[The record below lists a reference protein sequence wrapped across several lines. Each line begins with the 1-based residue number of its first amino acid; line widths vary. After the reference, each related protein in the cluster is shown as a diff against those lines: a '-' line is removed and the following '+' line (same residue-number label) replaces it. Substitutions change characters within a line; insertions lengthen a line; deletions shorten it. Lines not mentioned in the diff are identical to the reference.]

1 MTFQKNNP
9 NKRETGQY
17 GFSPFS
23 KGDVR
28 LAWNRGATPAEPPYH
43 FNFKTQNKLN
53 TTENSKIRVAIE
65 GAAGYTAGELL
76 RILLFHPLVEVK
88 YVHSDSNAGKKVY
101 SVHHDLLGE
110 TELVFNDI
118 DFDDTDVV
126 FLCKGHG
133 QSVKFMA
140 QNTLPDNVKVIDLS
154 TDFRD
159 ESKGFVYGLPELQRE
174 KIKTAQLIANPG
186 CFATSIELALLPLA
200 SAGLLKNEVHITS
213 ITGSTGAGQSPSET
227 THFSWRNSNVSVY
240 KPFRH
245 QHLKEIGMVVNQ
257 LQPDFDKSIN
267 LVPVRGN
274 FSRGILTSC
283 YTECSLSFTEI
294 EKLYHDFYNGHPFTH
309 ISAENPDLK
318 QVVNT
323 NKCVL
328 YLERVDD
335 KLYILSL
342 IDNLLKGASGQA
354 VQNMNLMFGID
365 EGTGL
370 HLKAT
375 GF

>member
-1 MTFQKNNP
+1 
-9 NKRETGQY
+9 
-17 GFSPFS
+17 
-23 KGDVR
+23 
-28 LAWNRGATPAEPPYH
+28 
-43 FNFKTQNKLN
+43 LN
-53 TTENSKIRVAIE
+53 IFEIKKIKVAIE

-76 RILLFHPLVEVK
+76 RILLFHPFVEVK
-88 YVHSDSNAGKKVY
+88 YVHSESNAGKPVY
-101 SVHHDLLGE
+101 AVHKDLLGE

-118 DFDDTDVV
+118 DFNDTDVV

-133 QSVKFMA
+133 QSVKFME
-140 QNTLPDNVKVIDLS
+140 QNNLPEHVKVIDLS

-159 ESKGFVYGLPELQRE
+159 ESAGFVYGLPELQRE
-174 KIKTAQLIANPG
+174 KIKTARLIANPG

-227 THFSWRNSNVSVY
+227 THFSWRNNNVSVY

-245 QHLKEIGMVVNQ
+245 QHLKEIGMCINK
-257 LQPDFDKSIN
+257 LQPGFHKSVN

-283 YTECSLSFTEI
+283 YTECSESQAEI
-294 EKLYHDFYNGHPFTH
+294 DKLYHDFYQSHPFTV
-309 ISAENPDLK
+309 ISKENPDLK

-323 NKCVL
+323 NKCIL
-328 YLERVDD
+328 YLERFED

-342 IDNLLKGASGQA
+342 VDNLIKGASGQA
-354 VQNMNLMFGID
+354 VQNMNLMFGIPED
-365 EGTGL
+365 TGL
-370 HLKAT
+370 RLKPI

>member
-1 MTFQKNNP
+1 MNP
-9 NKRETGQY
+9 
-17 GFSPFS
+17 
-23 KGDVR
+23 
-28 LAWNRGATPAEPPYH
+28 
-43 FNFKTQNKLN
+43 
-53 TTENSKIRVAIE
+53 TENRKIHVAIE

-88 YVHSDSNAGKKVY
+88 YLRSNSNADKPVY
-101 SVHHDLLGE
+101 AVHKDLLGE

-118 DFDDTDVV
+118 DFSDTDVV

-133 QSVKFMA
+133 QSVKFME
-140 QNTLPDNVKVIDLS
+140 QFDLPDHVKIIDLS

-159 ESKGFVYGLPELQRE
+159 ESKGFVYGLPEMQRE
-174 KIKTAQLIANPG
+174 KIEKARLISNPG

-227 THFSWRNSNVSVY
+227 THFSWRNNNVSVY

-245 QHLKEIGMVVNQ
+245 QHLKEIGMCIHN
-257 LQPDFDKSIN
+257 LQPGFNKSIN

-274 FSRGILTSC
+274 FSRGILSSC
-283 YTECSLSFTEI
+283 YTECSESQAYV
-294 EKLYHDFYNGHPFTH
+294 EKLYSDFYKDHPFTH
-309 ISAENPDLK
+309 ISIENPDLK

-323 NKCVL
+323 NKCIL
-328 YLERVDD
+328 YLERFDD

-354 VQNMNLMFGID
+354 VQNMNLMFGLAED
-365 EGTGL
+365 SGL
-370 HLKAT
+370 HLKSI

>member
-1 MTFQKNNP
+1 LEKP
-9 NKRETGQY
+9 NKIG
-17 GFSPFS
+17 
-23 KGDVR
+23 
-28 LAWNRGATPAEPPYH
+28 
-43 FNFKTQNKLN
+43 
-53 TTENSKIRVAIE
+53 VAIE

-76 RILLFHPLVEVK
+76 RILLVHPFVEVK
-88 YVHSDSNAGKKVY
+88 YVHSDSNAGKPVY
-101 SVHHDLLGE
+101 AVHKDLLGE

-118 DFDDTDVV
+118 DFNDTDVV

-133 QSVKFMA
+133 QSVKFME
-140 QNTLPDNVKVIDLS
+140 QTILPDHIKVIDLS

-159 ESKGFVYGLPELQRE
+159 ESNGFVYGLPELQRE
-174 KIKTAQLIANPG
+174 KIKSARFISNPG

-200 SAGLLKNEVHITS
+200 NARLLKNEVHITS

-227 THFSWRNSNVSVY
+227 THFSWRNNNVSVY

-245 QHLKEIGMVVNQ
+245 QHLKEIGMCIHI
-257 LQPDFDKSIN
+257 LQPGFNKSIN
-267 LVPVRGN
+267 LVPLRGN

-283 YTECSLSFTEI
+283 YTECSESQADI
-294 EKLYHDFYNGHPFTH
+294 EKLYANFYKNHPFTH
-309 ISAENPDLK
+309 ISIENPDLK

-323 NKCVL
+323 NKCIL
-328 YLERVDD
+328 YLERFDD

-354 VQNMNLMFGID
+354 VQNMNLMFGLVED
-365 EGTGL
+365 AGL
-370 HLKAT
+370 HLKSI

>member
-1 MTFQKNNP
+1 MNSSENQKI
-9 NKRETGQY
+9 K
-17 GFSPFS
+17 
-23 KGDVR
+23 
-28 LAWNRGATPAEPPYH
+28 
-43 FNFKTQNKLN
+43 
-53 TTENSKIRVAIE
+53 VAIE

-76 RILLFHPLVEVK
+76 RILLLHPFVDVK
-88 YVHSDSNAGKKVY
+88 YLHSESNAGKPVY
-101 SVHHDLLGE
+101 AVHKDLLGE
-110 TELVFNDI
+110 THLVFNDI
-118 DFDDTDVV
+118 DFSDTDVV

-133 QSVKFMA
+133 QSVKFME
-140 QNTLPDNVKVIDLS
+140 QNHLPEHVKVIDLS

-159 ESKGFVYGLPELQRE
+159 ESNDFVYGLPELQRE
-174 KIKTAQLIANPG
+174 KIKTARLLANPG

-227 THFSWRNSNVSVY
+227 THFSWRNNNVSVY

-245 QHLKEIGMVVNQ
+245 QHLKEIGMCISK
-257 LQPDFDKSIN
+257 LQPGFKKSVN

-283 YTECSLSFTEI
+283 YTECSASQAEI
-294 EKLYHDFYNGHPFTH
+294 DKLYHDFYQRHPFTV
-309 ISAENPDLK
+309 ISQENPDLK

-323 NKCVL
+323 NKCIL
-328 YLERVDD
+328 YLERFED

-342 IDNLLKGASGQA
+342 IDNLIKGASGQA

-365 EGTGL
+365 EKAGL
-370 HLKAT
+370 QLKPI

>member
-1 MTFQKNNP
+1 LKNIKIN
-9 NKRETGQY
+9 
-17 GFSPFS
+17 
-23 KGDVR
+23 
-28 LAWNRGATPAEPPYH
+28 
-43 FNFKTQNKLN
+43 
-53 TTENSKIRVAIE
+53 KIRVAIE

-76 RILLFHPLVEVK
+76 RILLFHPFVDVK
-88 YVHSDSNAGKKVY
+88 YVHSESNAGKPVNA
-101 SVHHDLLGE
+101 VHKDLLGE
-110 TELVFNDI
+110 TELVFNNI
-118 DFDDTDVV
+118 DFSDTDVV

-133 QSVKFMA
+133 QSVKFME
-140 QNTLPDNVKVIDLS
+140 QNNLPEHVKVIDLS

-159 ESKGFVYGLPELQRE
+159 ESHGFVYGLPEMQRE
-174 KIKTAQLIANPG
+174 KIKTARLIANPG

-200 SAGLLKNEVHITS
+200 AAGLLRNEVHITS

-227 THFSWRNSNVSVY
+227 THFSWRNNNVSVY

-245 QHLKEIGMVVNQ
+245 QHLKEIGMCINK
-257 LQPDFDKSIN
+257 LQPGFQKSVN

-283 YTECSLSFTEI
+283 YTECSASQAEI
-294 EKLYHDFYNGHPFTH
+294 DKLYKDFYQSHPFTV
-309 ISAENPDLK
+309 ISHENPDLK

-323 NKCVL
+323 NKCIL
-328 YLERVDD
+328 YLERFED

-342 IDNLLKGASGQA
+342 IDNLIKGASGQA

-365 EGTGL
+365 EKAGL
-370 HLKAT
+370 HLKPI

>member
-1 MTFQKNNP
+1 LK
-9 NKRETGQY
+9 
-17 GFSPFS
+17 
-23 KGDVR
+23 
-28 LAWNRGATPAEPPYH
+28 
-43 FNFKTQNKLN
+43 
-53 TTENSKIRVAIE
+53 TTEINKIRVAIE

-76 RILLFHPLVEVK
+76 RILLFHPFVDVK
-88 YVHSDSNAGKKVY
+88 YVHSESNAGKPVCT
-101 SVHHDLLGE
+101 VHKDLLGE

-118 DFDDTDVV
+118 DFSDTDVV

-133 QSVKFMA
+133 QSVKFME
-140 QNTLPDNVKVIDLS
+140 QNNVPEHIKVIDLS

-159 ESKGFVYGLPELQRE
+159 ESNSFVYGLPELQRQ
-174 KIKTAQLIANPG
+174 KIKTARLIANPG

-200 SAGLLKNEVHITS
+200 SAGLLKNEIHITS

-227 THFSWRNSNVSVY
+227 THFSWRNNNVSVY

-245 QHLKEIGMVVNQ
+245 QHLKEIGMCINK
-257 LQPDFDKSIN
+257 LQPGFNKSVN

-283 YTECSLSFTEI
+283 YTECSASQAEI
-294 EKLYHDFYNGHPFTH
+294 EKLYQDFYQSHPFTV
-309 ISAENPDLK
+309 ISQENPDLK

-323 NKCVL
+323 NKCIL
-328 YLERVDD
+328 YLERFED

-342 IDNLLKGASGQA
+342 IDNLIKGASGQA

-365 EGTGL
+365 EMAGL
-370 HLKAT
+370 HLKPI

>member
-1 MTFQKNNP
+1 LK
-9 NKRETGQY
+9 
-17 GFSPFS
+17 
-23 KGDVR
+23 
-28 LAWNRGATPAEPPYH
+28 
-43 FNFKTQNKLN
+43 
-53 TTENSKIRVAIE
+53 TTEINKIRVAIE

-88 YVHSDSNAGKKVY
+88 YVHSESNAGKPVY
-101 SVHHDLLGE
+101 AVHKDLLGE

-118 DFDDTDVV
+118 DFNDTDVV

-133 QSVKFMA
+133 QSVKFME
-140 QNTLPDNVKVIDLS
+140 QNNLPEHVKVIDLS

-159 ESKGFVYGLPELQRE
+159 ESEGFVYGLPELQRE
-174 KIKTAQLIANPG
+174 KIKTARLIANPG

-200 SAGLLKNEVHITS
+200 FAGLLKNEVHITS

-227 THFSWRNSNVSVY
+227 THFSWRNNNLSVY

-245 QHLKEIGMVVNQ
+245 QHLKEIGMCINK
-257 LQPDFDKSIN
+257 LQPGFNKSVN

-283 YTECSLSFTEI
+283 YTECSANQAEI
-294 EKLYHDFYNGHPFTH
+294 DILYYDYYQSHPFTV
-309 ISAENPDLK
+309 ISQENPDLK

-323 NKCVL
+323 NKCIL
-328 YLERVDD
+328 YLERFED

-342 IDNLLKGASGQA
+342 IDNLIKGASGQA
-354 VQNMNLMFGID
+354 VQNMNLMFGIPED
-365 EGTGL
+365 TGL
-370 HLKAT
+370 RLKPI

>member
-1 MTFQKNNP
+1 
-9 NKRETGQY
+9 
-17 GFSPFS
+17 
-23 KGDVR
+23 VI
-28 LAWNRGATPAEPPYH
+28 
-43 FNFKTQNKLN
+43 QNK
-53 TTENSKIRVAIE
+53 KIKVAIE

-76 RILLFHPLVEVK
+76 RILLNHPFVEVK
-88 YVHSDSNAGKKVY
+88 YVHSDSNAGKP
-101 SVHHDLLGE
+101 VHAVHKDLLGE
-110 TELVFNDI
+110 TDLVFSDI
-118 DFDDTDVV
+118 DFEDTDVV

-133 QSVKFMA
+133 QSVKFME
-140 QNTLPDNVKVIDLS
+140 QTTLPEHIKVIDLS

-159 ESKGFVYGLPELQRE
+159 ESNGFVYGLPELQRE
-174 KIKTAQLIANPG
+174 KIKTARFIANPG

-200 SAGLLKNEVHITS
+200 NAGMLKNEVHITS

-227 THFSWRNSNVSVY
+227 THFSWRNNNVSVY

-245 QHLKEIGMVVNQ
+245 QHLKEIGMCIHN
-257 LQPDFDKSIN
+257 LQPGFNKSIN

-283 YTECSLSFTEI
+283 YTECSESQAEI
-294 EKLYHDFYNGHPFTH
+294 EKLYSDFYKNHSFTH
-309 ISAENPDLK
+309 ISIENPDLK

-328 YLERVDD
+328 YLERFDN

-354 VQNMNLMFGID
+354 VQNMNLMFGLD
-365 EGTGL
+365 EKAGL
-370 HLKAT
+370 QLKSI

>member
-1 MTFQKNNP
+1 
-9 NKRETGQY
+9 
-17 GFSPFS
+17 
-23 KGDVR
+23 VI
-28 LAWNRGATPAEPPYH
+28 
-43 FNFKTQNKLN
+43 QNK
-53 TTENSKIRVAIE
+53 KIKVAIE

-76 RILLFHPLVEVK
+76 RILLFHPFVAVK
-88 YVHSDSNAGKKVY
+88 YVHSESNAGKPVY
-101 SVHHDLLGE
+101 AVHKDLLGE
-110 TELVFNDI
+110 TALVFNDI
-118 DFDDTDVV
+118 DFSDTDIV

-133 QSVKFMA
+133 QSLKFME
-140 QNTLPDNVKVIDLS
+140 QNKLPEHVKVIDLS

-159 ESKGFVYGLPELQRE
+159 ESNGFVYGLPELQRE
-174 KIKTAQLIANPG
+174 KIKTTRLIANPG

-200 SAGLLKNEVHITS
+200 RAGLLQNEVHITS

-227 THFSWRNSNVSVY
+227 THFSWRNNNVSVY

-245 QHLKEIGMVVNQ
+245 QHLKEIGMCINK
-257 LQPDFDKSIN
+257 LQPGFNKSVN

-283 YTECSLSFTEI
+283 YTECSASQTVI
-294 EKLYHDFYNGHPFTH
+294 DKLYHDFYQSHPFTV
-309 ISAENPDLK
+309 ISQENPDLK

-323 NKCVL
+323 NKCIL
-328 YLERVDD
+328 YLERFED

-342 IDNLLKGASGQA
+342 IDNLIKGASGQA

-365 EGTGL
+365 ERAGL
-370 HLKAT
+370 LLKPI